1 MAYQITYQNHIVQVH
16 FTGRVTTQEL
26 VELDKEIFANW
37 NDDDCIGHLY
47 NYLDVEDVT
56 FVHED
61 MRRIAVLDKT
71 ESFVIG
77 PLKIAIV
84 VTNEDVAQYSRLY
97 VEGLEG
103 SEWQASLCDTVEQG
117 IAFITNS

>member
-1 MAYQITYQNHIVQVH
+1 MAYKITYENHIIQVN

-37 NDDDCIGHLY
+37 EEEDCIGHLY
-47 NYLDVEDVT
+47 SYLDVEDVT
-56 FVHED
+56 FSRED

-84 VTNEDVAQYSRLY
+84 VTNEEVAQYSRLY
-97 VEGLEG
+97 LEGMKG
-103 SEWQASLCDTVEQG
+103 SEWHVKLCDTVELG
-117 IAFITNS
+117 LAFITNS